1 MKKSSAQIIKFGKE
15 EIDISKLSD
24 DELIE
29 LYNKMTKKK
38 ISLLSK
44 IKKINESEGFFSDSD
59 MSKMIKN
66 IM

>member
-15 EIDISKLSD
+15 EIDISRLSD

-38 ISLLSK
+38 ISLFSK
-44 IKKINESEGFFSDSD
+44 IKKINDSEGLFSDSD